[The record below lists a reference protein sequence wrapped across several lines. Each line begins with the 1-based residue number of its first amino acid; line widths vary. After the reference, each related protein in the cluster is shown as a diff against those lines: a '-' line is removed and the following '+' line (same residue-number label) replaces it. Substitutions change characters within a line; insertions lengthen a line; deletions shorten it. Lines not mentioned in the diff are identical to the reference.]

1 MLPLLK
7 HNFSTNLP
15 ISDPYLYKLALPGV
29 FEGGEEVS
37 VLLDGVVGVEHV
49 DAEVTQRRPEI
60 VQLCGVLEQQHKIR
74 LLLCRVTHHVVLK
87 VELTSKHKFHF
98 SKKGLY

>member
-49 DAEVTQRRPEI
+49 DLAPERSIEVDVATTKRWFPS
-60 VQLCGVLEQQHKIR
+60 VADV
-74 LLLCRVTHHVVLK
+74 
-87 VELTSKHKFHF
+87 FHER
-98 SKKGLY
+98 KRDEG